1 MKKNNFLISHTSYY
15 IIEKNKKISKRHA
28 KDFLNLN
35 SLIFSC
41 DIGCSTVMIK
51 KTILNKKNNF
61 PELKTK
67 EDFVLWLKLLKKGHK
82 IYGLKD
88 LLSNW
93 QKTPNSLSS
102 NNLQKI
108 LDGFRVYNSYMN
120 FGKIKSFI
128 YLFLLS
134 INFIF
139 KIN

>member
-61 PELKTK
+61 PELKTE
-67 EDFVLWLKLLKKGHK
+67 EDFVLWLKLLKKGQK
-82 IYGLKD
+82 IYYQIGKKHQILY
-88 LLSNW
+88 
-93 QKTPNSLSS
+93 
-102 NNLQKI
+102 LQITYKK
-108 LDGFRVYNSYMN
+108 Y
-120 FGKIKSFI
+120 
-128 YLFLLS
+128 
-134 INFIF
+134 
-139 KIN
+139 